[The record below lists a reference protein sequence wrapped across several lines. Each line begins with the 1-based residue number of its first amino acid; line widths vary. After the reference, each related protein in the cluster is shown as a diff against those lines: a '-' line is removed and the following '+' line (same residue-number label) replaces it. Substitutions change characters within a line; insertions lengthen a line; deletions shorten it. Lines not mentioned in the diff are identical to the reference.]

1 MISLIKDMQVPQRN
15 KKSVFLTVFA
25 MSGMAEKTYNK
36 II

>member
-15 KKSVFLTVFA
+15 KKSVFSNVFA

-36 II
+36 KI